1 MILSFTYENL
11 TIQTPNYYIMKL
23 STQSENITS
32 HFTREMERQKAI
44 KALEKAKSIK
54 RKVVFL
60 PMGATGNLNIR
71 EVF

>member
-1 MILSFTYENL
+1 MKVS
-11 TIQTPNYYIMKL
+11 TP
-23 STQSENITS
+23 SENITS
-32 HFTREMERQKAI
+32 YFNREIERQKAI
-44 KALEKAKSIK
+44 KALEKAKTIK